1 MFRSWEENRNKCN
14 HRHGETHHQGFRQS
28 YVSLTA
34 RAPSAARTR
43 PPGAS
48 AARSA
53 RPPRL
58 RVHGSR
64 RAAAGRWR
72 QAEAVS
78 SERWTMHHWIP
89 RMLSRKER
97 ASWRSWLGGSAV
109 PGQRQAWVG
118 AQGVSRQDL
127 YKDRCGHVTAQAGA
141 AMQLPARARRP
152 EAAWPRHP
160 GGQLCA
166 HRWRPRRGLQA
177 PVPCREGVHWGP
189 RRAPLHH
196 GIAPASD
203 AAACC
208 SVSSRLCT
216 LQTGPAGSR
225 ACQTGMLLPDAC
237 QYCEK

>member
-28 YVSLTA
+28 YVSMTA

-58 RVHGSR
+58 RVLGSR
-64 RAAAGRWR
+64 RAATGRWR

-127 YKDRCGHVTAQAGA
+127 DKDRCGHVTAQAGA
-141 AMQLPARARRP
+141 AMQLPVRARRP
-152 EAAWPRHP
+152 PRQHGLGTPADSCALTAGVP
-160 GGQLCA
+160 G
-166 HRWRPRRGLQA
+166 
-177 PVPCREGVHWGP
+177 
-189 RRAPLHH
+189 
-196 GIAPASD
+196 
-203 AAACC
+203 
-208 SVSSRLCT
+208 
-216 LQTGPAGSR
+216 AGSR
-225 ACQTGMLLPDAC
+225 PRSPVAKVYTGALDARLC
-237 QYCEK
+237 IMA